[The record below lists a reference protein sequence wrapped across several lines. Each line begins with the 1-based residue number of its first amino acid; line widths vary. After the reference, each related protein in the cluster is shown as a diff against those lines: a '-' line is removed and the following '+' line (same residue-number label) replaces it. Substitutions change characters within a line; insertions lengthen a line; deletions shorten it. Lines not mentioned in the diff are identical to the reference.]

1 MSSEMM
7 AWREKCG
14 VLGVLL
20 PVSFSD
26 QWRHLGQWL
35 YLGLYALQHRGQ
47 ESCGMATF
55 DHEQLN
61 LHRGMGLVNQVMTP
75 DVLAPMTG
83 QIGIGHTRYA
93 TTGSSSLEN
102 AQPVVVRTRYG
113 PLVIAHN
120 GNLTNTEALWGALPE
135 DDRPPLMT
143 GSSDTLVMA
152 YTLRR
157 ALHKA
162 NATTSD
168 AVIAVFKAVLPTFEG
183 AYCLTMAFG
192 DCLLA
197 ARDPVGFRPLSV
209 GKVIAAPGETMV
221 GKPAWVVASETCALD
236 ILGAQFE
243 FEVPPGELVLFDSSG
258 AMTRSSFLPAQSK
271 PSQNKFCFFEL
282 VYFARPD
289 SVIRNQLVY
298 ETRLAMGRKLAER
311 SCKQYPTIGA
321 DMVIPV
327 PDSGNVAAV
336 GYSQATGVPYM
347 EGLIKNRYVG
357 RTFIHPTQSMRE
369 RSIQLKLNPMKR
381 MLEGKRVVVVDDS
394 IVRGNTSK
402 KLVAMLRQCG
412 VKEIHLRISSAP
424 VKHPCFYGIDMSS
437 GTELLAN
444 RMSDAEIADWL
455 GVDSLVYLTTEDMQA
470 VGNQNGD
477 IQPFCYACFNGDY
490 PTDVGHLLSEID
502 QTHVTQSLDASLLS
516 AAL

>member
-1 MSSEMM
+1 M
-7 AWREKCG
+7 ADWREKCG

-55 DHEQLN
+55 DHEQLTLN
-61 LHRGMGLVNQVMTP
+61 RGMGLVNQVMTP
-75 DVLAPMTG
+75 EVLAPMTG

-120 GNLTNTEALWGALPE
+120 GNLTNTQALWEALPE

-157 ALHKA
+157 ALHA
-162 NATTSD
+162 AGATTKD
-168 AVIAVFKAVLPTFEG
+168 ALLSVFQSVLPLFEG

-197 ARDPVGFRPLSV
+197 ARDPIGFRPLSMGIVTTGV
-209 GKVIAAPGETMV
+209 GGEPIS
-221 GKPAWVVASETCALD
+221 KPAWVVASETCALD
-236 ILGAQFE
+236 ILGAE
-243 FEVPPGELVLFDSSG
+243 FVSDVAPGELILLDSSG
-258 AMTRSSFLPAQSK
+258 ELTRTTFGLAPNVK
-271 PSQNKFCFFEL
+271 DGGKFCFFEL

-311 SCKQYPTIGA
+311 SNQTYPDIQA

-369 RSIQLKLNPMKR
+369 RSIQLKLNPMRR
-381 MLEGKRVVVVDDS
+381 MLEGKRVVVIDDS
-394 IVRGNTSK
+394 IVRGNTSR
-402 KLVAMLRQCG
+402 KLVAMLRQAG
-412 VKEIHLRISSAP
+412 VAEIHLRISSAP

-437 GTELLAN
+437 GKELLAN
-444 RMSDAEIADWL
+444 QMSEQAIADWL
-455 GVDSLVYLTTEDMQA
+455 GVDSLVYLTTEDMQS
-470 VGNQNGD
+470 VGGAAGGE
-477 IQPFCYACFNGDY
+477 QPFCYACFNGQY
-490 PTDVGHLLSEID
+490 PTPVAHLFENEKKLCL
-502 QTHVTQSLDASLLS
+502 H
-516 AAL
+516 